1 MFRFININNIFE
13 ITSFVTLFETELDHS
28 KDFGEE
34 CYNFPR
40 LIYVKSGECFVAVNH
55 QPCYLKEGC
64 LLIVPA
70 NAVSRVLTKGLIG
83 KCSIY
88 VVSFLCNSEAL
99 KVITERCIF
108 LNSSNRAL
116 LEGIILRGGDL
127 FRWYGSVC
135 SSNGMYLADET
146 KTKELFELK
155 LKAEMLLYN
164 LYIEITDGGKG
175 TGRKNYIEQGE
186 LITEVIEYLKE
197 NLNRQIIV
205 FELAKTFYTG
215 VSTLKKKFKD
225 KTGMGVIE
233 YFIDL
238 KLRKGAEMLE
248 KGNYSV
254 SEVSE
259 WLGFSSPGYFSRLFK
274 QKLGLSPSEYRK
286 KTDRKDL

>member
-1 MFRFININNIFE
+1 M
-13 ITSFVTLFETELDHS
+13 
-28 KDFGEE
+28 
-34 CYNFPR
+34 
-40 LIYVKSGECFVAVNH
+40 
-55 QPCYLKEGC
+55 
-64 LLIVPA
+64 LIVPA

-83 KCSIY
+83 KCNIY

-164 LYIEITDGGKG
+164 LYIEIADGGKG

-197 NLNRQIIV
+197 NLNRQISV

-274 QKLGLSPSEYRK
+274 QKLGLSPSEYKK

>member
-1 MFRFININNIFE
+1 M
-13 ITSFVTLFETELDHS
+13 
-28 KDFGEE
+28 
-34 CYNFPR
+34 
-40 LIYVKSGECFVAVNH
+40 
-55 QPCYLKEGC
+55 
-64 LLIVPA
+64 PA

-83 KCSIY
+83 KCNIY

-197 NLNRQIIV
+197 NLNRQISV

-286 KTDRKDL
+286 LYTKKHK